1 MRCSATCADRFLG
14 AGLICA
20 WTTLLARLK
29 SISEEAVSLE
39 DHMEGAHFE
48 EEDITAGEDI
58 TEGADFAE
66 EHFAECR
73 ILAPGDTAHRCRI
86 PFCSD

>member
-1 MRCSATCADRFLG
+1 
-14 AGLICA
+14 
-20 WTTLLARLK
+20 
-29 SISEEAVSLE
+29 
-39 DHMEGAHFE
+39 MEGAHFE